1 MTECMTF
8 LFVSRQTILI
18 NREAVMSITVC
29 ISFDLGEIHN
39 FIYQIEEVCCIIGIL
54 DIGSLRIIFSGI
66 GLDC

>member
-1 MTECMTF
+1 
-8 LFVSRQTILI
+8 
-18 NREAVMSITVC
+18 MSITVC